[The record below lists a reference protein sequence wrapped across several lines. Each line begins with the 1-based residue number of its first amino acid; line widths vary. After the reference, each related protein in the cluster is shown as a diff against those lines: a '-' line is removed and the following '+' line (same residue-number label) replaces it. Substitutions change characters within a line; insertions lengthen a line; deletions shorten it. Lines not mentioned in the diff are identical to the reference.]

1 MTDRKNTEQRFD
13 NAGQEIVYLKRI
25 IDRMQKRLLRQE
37 KLDDMNR
44 YQTMWAMQQLEQA
57 RKQAEQA
64 NQAKTD
70 FLANMGHEIRT
81 PLNIILGMGELLAGT
96 RLDDNQGH
104 YLQSLRLSG
113 EHLLRLINDILDFS
127 RIESG
132 TLEIHQDWF
141 SLSDL
146 LFEVEAIGGHL
157 ASEKGLHF
165 VLLNEGD
172 REPYRWGDSRKI
184 KQVLINL
191 LGNAIKYTDRGTVTL
206 AVESSAQDGGAAL
219 QFSVS
224 DTGVGIP
231 KDQCEKI
238 FERFTQVDQVHM
250 KGSSGVGLGLAISH
264 RLVAAMG
271 GQIDLYSEVGV
282 GSTFTVKLALPCA
295 EQKPVSTPMRHDS
308 AVVGAVLPPLK
319 LLVVDD
325 IYLNFELIKSYF
337 RDTAV
342 TLDYAG
348 DGRQAQRIF
357 LDNFYDAI
365 LMDLRMPVMGGVEA
379 IKHIRA
385 RESQLGLGPTPAIA
399 MTAHAFAE
407 QESEY
412 LESGFDAVLIKPFTQ
427 KNLIGLLNRLIVS
440 PVSSSG
446 ASVSRQETLGEAG
459 PSSESLASAVP
470 LVLESFSE
478 EIAKLERALHNQNQ
492 ESLQTTCHALKGL
505 AGLYG
510 YTRFADLIEHLEKS
524 VRKREYRTA
533 NALAVALRCHV
544 NELREKNPVKAKG
557 LRN

>member
-1 MTDRKNTEQRFD
+1 MTDRNDTEKRFD
-13 NAGQEIVYLKRI
+13 NADQEIVYLKRI

-44 YQTMWAMQQLEQA
+44 HQTKWAMQQLEQA
-57 RKQAEQA
+57 RKLAEQA
-64 NQAKTD
+64 NHAKTD
-70 FLANMGHEIRT
+70 FLANMSHEIRT
-81 PLNIILGMGELLAGT
+81 PLNIVLGMGELLAGT
-96 RLDDNQGH
+96 RLDENQHH

-132 TLEIHQDWF
+132 TLGIHQDSF

-146 LFEVEAIGGHL
+146 LSEVEAIGTHL
-157 ASEKGLHF
+157 ASEKGLRF
-165 VLLNEGD
+165 VLLNEGAL
-172 REPYRWGDSRKI
+172 EPNRIGDSRKI

-191 LGNAIKYTDRGTVTL
+191 LDNAIKYTDRGTVTL
-206 AVESSAQDGGAAL
+206 AVEKSAEDGGAGL
-219 QFSVS
+219 QLSVS

-238 FERFTQVDQVHM
+238 FERFTQVHHSFM
-250 KGSSGVGLGLAISH
+250 KGSGGIGLGLAISH

-271 GQIDLYSEVGV
+271 GQIDLYSEVGA
-282 GSTFTVKLALPCA
+282 GSTFTVKMALPSA
-295 EQKPVSTPMRHDS
+295 EQEPVSAAISQGR
-308 AVVGAVLPPLK
+308 AVVDAVLPPLK
-319 LLVVDD
+319 ILVVDD
-325 IYLNFELIKSYF
+325 IYLNFELIRSYF
-337 RDTAV
+337 KDTAV

-357 LDNFYDAI
+357 LDNGYDAI

-385 RESQLGLGPTPAIA
+385 RESQFGLGSTPAIA

-407 QESEY
+407 QETEY
-412 LESGFDAVLIKPFTQ
+412 LASGFDAVLIKPFT
-427 KNLIGLLNRLIVS
+427 KSDLVRLLNRLIVN
-440 PVSSSG
+440 P
-446 ASVSRQETLGEAG
+446 ASASETSVFLKETFEEAG
-459 PSSESLASAVP
+459 PSSGALASMVP

-478 EIAKLERALHNQNQ
+478 EIEKLETALHNHNQ

-510 YTRFADLIEHLEKS
+510 YTRLADLLEHLEGS
-524 VRKREYRTA
+524 ARKREYRTA
-533 NALAVALRCHV
+533 HALAEALRCHV
-544 NELREKNPVKAKG
+544 NELREKNLVKTKS